1 MNQKLSNDHNAENC
15 VHTVKQKLI
24 LSTPIGSPGSQCQEE
39 NDLHPKLKGDTMTL
53 DETTRFR
60 ITNKFVGILGDEDTA
75 KLMDAIPPID
85 WNRFATKD
93 DIAAATILTKAE
105 MELEFAN
112 FRTEVSM
119 QFADVRNEMRTEFA
133 DVRTEMRTEFADVRT
148 DMNNRFAEVQLSF
161 AKVDVKFAEADAKMQ
176 KAFRAHTLTMI
187 SCIFTFN
194 ALMVSL
200 VTWLR

>member
-1 MNQKLSNDHNAENC
+1 
-15 VHTVKQKLI
+15 
-24 LSTPIGSPGSQCQEE
+24 
-39 NDLHPKLKGDTMTL
+39 MTL

-60 ITNKFVGILGDEDTA
+60 ITNKFVGVLGDEDAA

-85 WNRFATKD
+85 WDRFATKD

-112 FRTEVSM
+112 FRTEVAV
-119 QFADVRNEMRTEFA
+119 QFA
-133 DVRTEMRTEFADVRT
+133 DVRTEMRTQFADVRT
-148 DMNNRFAEVQLSF
+148 EMNNRFAEVQLGF
-161 AKVDVKFAEADAKMQ
+161 AKVDVKFAETDAKMQ
-176 KAFRAHTLTMI
+176 KTFRAQTLTMI
-187 SCIFTFN
+187 SCMFTFN

>member
-1 MNQKLSNDHNAENC
+1 VWQSFRPTENFAP
-15 VHTVKQKLI
+15 KYF
-24 LSTPIGSPGSQCQEE
+24 SGSHCHEE
-39 NDLHPKLKGDTMTL
+39 IDLHPKPKGEIMTL

-60 ITNKFVGILGDEDTA
+60 ITNKFVGILGEEDAA

-85 WNRFATKD
+85 WDRFATKD

-112 FRTEVSM
+112 F
-119 QFADVRNEMRTEFA
+119 
-133 DVRTEMRTEFADVRT
+133 RT

-176 KAFRAHTLTMI
+176 KAFRAQTLTMV
-187 SCIFTFN
+187 SFLFTVN

>member
-1 MNQKLSNDHNAENC
+1 
-15 VHTVKQKLI
+15 
-24 LSTPIGSPGSQCQEE
+24 
-39 NDLHPKLKGDTMTL
+39 MTL

-60 ITNKFVGILGDEDTA
+60 ITNKFVGILGEEDAA

-85 WNRFATKD
+85 WDRFATKD
-93 DIAAATILTKAE
+93 DIAAAIVLTKAE

-112 FRTEVSM
+112 FRTE
-119 QFADVRNEMRTEFA
+119 
-133 DVRTEMRTEFADVRT
+133 MRTEFADVRT
-148 DMNNRFAEVQLSF
+148 DLNNRFAEVQLSF

-176 KAFRAHTLTMI
+176 KAFRAQTLTMV
-187 SCIFTFN
+187 SFLFTVN

>member
-1 MNQKLSNDHNAENC
+1 
-15 VHTVKQKLI
+15 
-24 LSTPIGSPGSQCQEE
+24 
-39 NDLHPKLKGDTMTL
+39 MTL

-60 ITNKFVGILGDEDTA
+60 ITNKFVGILGEEDAA
-75 KLMDAIPPID
+75 KLMDSIPPID
-85 WNRFATKD
+85 WDRFATKD

-112 FRTEVSM
+112 LRSEVSV
-119 QFADVRNEMRTEFA
+119 QFAEVRTEFA
-133 DVRTEMRTEFADVRT
+133 NVRSEIRTEFADVRT

-176 KAFRAHTLTMI
+176 KTFRAQTLTMI
-187 SCIFTFN
+187 SCMFTFN

>member
-1 MNQKLSNDHNAENC
+1 
-15 VHTVKQKLI
+15 
-24 LSTPIGSPGSQCQEE
+24 
-39 NDLHPKLKGDTMTL
+39 MTL

-60 ITNKFVGILGDEDTA
+60 ITNKFVGILGEEDAA

-85 WNRFATKD
+85 WDRFATKD
-93 DIAAATILTKAE
+93 DIAAAIVLTKAE

-112 FRTEVSM
+112 FRTE
-119 QFADVRNEMRTEFA
+119 
-133 DVRTEMRTEFADVRT
+133 MRTEFADVRT
-148 DMNNRFAEVQLSF
+148 DLNNRFAEVQLSF

-176 KAFRAHTLTMI
+176 KAFRSQTLTMV
-187 SCIFTFN
+187 SFLFTVN

>member
-1 MNQKLSNDHNAENC
+1 
-15 VHTVKQKLI
+15 
-24 LSTPIGSPGSQCQEE
+24 
-39 NDLHPKLKGDTMTL
+39 MTL

-60 ITNKFVGILGDEDTA
+60 ITNKFVGILGEEDAA
-75 KLMDAIPPID
+75 KLMDSIPPID
-85 WNRFATKD
+85 WDRFATKD
-93 DIAAATILTKAE
+93 DIAAATLLTKAE

-112 FRTEVSM
+112 LRSEVAVQFANFRTEVAV
-119 QFADVRNEMRTEFA
+119 QFAEV
-133 DVRTEMRTEFADVRT
+133 RTEFADVRT

-176 KAFRAHTLTMI
+176 KTFRAQTLTMI
-187 SCIFTFN
+187 SCMFTFN

>member
-1 MNQKLSNDHNAENC
+1 MWQSFRPSENFAPDN
-15 VHTVKQKLI
+15 
-24 LSTPIGSPGSQCQEE
+24 SSGSHCHEE
-39 NDLHPKLKGDTMTL
+39 IDLHPKPKGDTMTL

-60 ITNKFVGILGDEDTA
+60 ITNKFVGILGDEDAA

-85 WNRFATKD
+85 WDRFATKD

-112 FRTEVSM
+112 F
-119 QFADVRNEMRTEFA
+119 
-133 DVRTEMRTEFADVRT
+133 RT

-176 KAFRAHTLTMI
+176 KAFRAQTLTMV
-187 SCIFTFN
+187 SFLFTVN